1 MIAIQNI
8 LIEPFNF
15 YYIVSLNS
23 DASKDKINISENL
36 MNAHQFVK
44 NCKSALNNNFF
55 KTINFFLI
63 RKNM

>member
-36 MNAHQFVK
+36 MNAD
-44 NCKSALNNNFF
+44 SM
-55 KTINFFLI
+55 LI
-63 RKNM
+63 SL